1 MNQLLLWLMIIT
13 GVLACIRLVV
23 VMTRPSN
30 NTVNDSANANDLTG
44 SNANFGRSLMG
55 DNDNFGKGL

>member
-1 MNQLLLWLMIIT
+1 MNQLLLWLLVIT
-13 GVLACIRLVV
+13 GVFACVRLVV
-23 VMTRPSN
+23 AMTRPSN
-30 NTVNDSANANDLTG
+30 NTVDDSANDLTG